1 MDPVNNPSSGCITA
15 GLWLAKQMG
24 AGLLSAVAVIAV
36 GLGTQFLTEIPLLA
50 VIFAGLAALAVAASA
65 RRQAAGALFLGPA
78 MAIIILM
85 IVPVLT
91 QKPDYTDHFRAEAE
105 QMLVSL
111 KGQARVAHAT
121 ERSNSIRTLTG
132 PPEQG
137 GCGVAPSELQGRYFR
152 IRDEVVVTA
161 TGATLVAEPL
171 PGNAKWGKCT
181 YTFAWEGGQ
190 GEFVWSPP

>member
-1 MDPVNNPSSGCITA
+1 MGPVNNPPSGYIVA
-15 GLWLAKQMG
+15 ALWLGNQVG
-24 AGLLSAVAVIAV
+24 VGLLSAVAVIAAA
-36 GLGTQFLTEIPLLA
+36 LGTQFLTEIPLLA
-50 VIFAGLAALAVAASA
+50 VIFAGLAAIAVAVSA

-78 MAIIILM
+78 MALIILM

-105 QMLVSL
+105 QMLASL

-171 PGNAKWGKCT
+171 PGNEKWGKCT
-181 YTFAWEGGQ
+181 YTFSWEGGD
-190 GEFVWSPP
+190 GVFTWSSP